1 MVESFKSHLFK
12 SKLAKYNLLK
22 IRGGR
27 AEHACLCGWSCEV
40 WDVLFYIPY
49 YKGKK
54 NYANYTQTLHL
65 TLHPS
70 DFLRITK
77 CIVCAANPTQTL
89 H

>member
-27 AEHACLCGWSCEV
+27 SEHACLCGWSCEA
-40 WDVLFYIPY
+40 WDALLYIPY

-54 NYANYTQTLHL
+54 KLCKLYT
-65 TLHPS
+65 
-70 DFLRITK
+70 
-77 CIVCAANPTQTL
+77 NPTFNPAFL
-89 H
+89 

>member
-12 SKLAKYNLLK
+12 SKFAKYNLLK

-27 AEHACLCGWSCEV
+27 FEDAFLCGWSCEA
-40 WDVLFYIPY
+40 WDALLYIPY

-65 TLHPS
+65 MPHLS
-70 DFLRITK
+70 DSPRVTK

>member
-27 AEHACLCGWSCEV
+27 AENACLRGWSCEV
-40 WDVLFYIPY
+40 WDGLFYIPY

-54 NYANYTQTLHL
+54 KLCKLYT
-65 TLHPS
+65 
-70 DFLRITK
+70 
-77 CIVCAANPTQTL
+77 NPTFNAASF
-89 H
+89 